1 MGGLAQPEFM
11 RMDRASAIPLHV
23 KRHGTVQ
30 LDGTSAVGHAGSS
43 PLKRGGVQ
51 SVGSGYSTR

>member
-1 MGGLAQPEFM
+1 MGGLVQSKFIG
-11 RMDRASAIPLHV
+11 MDRASAIPLHV

-51 SVGSGYSTR
+51 SIGSGYYTR